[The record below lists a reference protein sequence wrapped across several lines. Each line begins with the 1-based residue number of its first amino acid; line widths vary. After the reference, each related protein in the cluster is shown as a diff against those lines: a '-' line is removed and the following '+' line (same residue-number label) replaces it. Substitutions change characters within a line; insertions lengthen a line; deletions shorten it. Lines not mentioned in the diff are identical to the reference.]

1 MTADGQQR
9 QHGAIGHQPRRLLPP
24 ADGAGSDRAPS
35 QGDLPCKPCGAA
47 RGAVRPVQGCG
58 DVSGGGVSVHGGGP
72 VSGGAQTMG
81 QPRRAVHKTGGVM
94 LVEQVGYGYRG
105 PPTDPRKRDPL
116 MSGYSGLPAGVVRSA
131 YELGEVMQGRSVNY
145 CRAPLDEGRQATL
158 RRHLLAQIAKER
170 MT

>member
-24 ADGAGSDRAPS
+24 ADAAGSDRAPP
-35 QGDLPCKPCGAA
+35 QGDLPRKPCGAA
-47 RGAVRPVQGCG
+47 GDAQGALQGVG
-58 DVSGGGVSVHGGGP
+58 NGLVVHGGGP

-131 YELGEVMQGRSVNY
+131 HELAEVLQGRSVDY
-145 CRAPLDEGRQATL
+145 YRVPLDEGRQATL